1 MGLGSAFFEILT
13 RFGIS
18 TGLKKSL
25 AKIAKLSPN
34 LNDKQFMIKLKTYI
48 DGHPNAVSGLVGAM
62 GSVAPDMVI
71 ALYDVASP
79 EQQVLLAKLLK
90 GIDALPKKYLTG
102 PDGEIDE
109 VWGENSEDFSKHLS
123 NINRAK
129 KVVEDAAF
137 ILGIEPK
144 AVIELASLLRGI
156 EPQFSQLY

>member
-1 MGLGSAFFEILT
+1 
-13 RFGIS
+13 
-18 TGLKKSL
+18 
-25 AKIAKLSPN
+25 
-34 LNDKQFMIKLKTYI
+34 
-48 DGHPNAVSGLVGAM
+48 
-62 GSVAPDMVI
+62 MVI
-71 ALYDVASP
+71 ALYDAASP